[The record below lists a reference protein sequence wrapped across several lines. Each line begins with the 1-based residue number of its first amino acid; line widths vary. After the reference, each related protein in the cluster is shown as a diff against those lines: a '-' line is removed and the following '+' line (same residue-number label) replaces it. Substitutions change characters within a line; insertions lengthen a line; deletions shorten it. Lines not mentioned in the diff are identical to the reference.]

1 MPIPKIDWLQM
12 PGGVELLNCNQYDW
26 ITRQEGVIQGPEVR
40 GVIRGH
46 IVGED
51 PVILSDTDIPTSIQR
66 MLQLCMSL
74 GGVDYN
80 NNPYPFM
87 TNWFM
92 IAPSFPANQHRL
104 LNLGKNTKIT
114 MAQMEGLTEFEI
126 LAKPLPYPLAYNLT
140 EPDAQQIM
148 AALQACTGALPLT
161 W

>member
-1 MPIPKIDWLQM
+1 MALPKIDWLQM
-12 PGGVELLNCNQYDW
+12 PGGVELHNFNQYDW
-26 ITRQEGVIQGPEVR
+26 ITRQEDIIQGPEVR
-40 GVIRGH
+40 GIIRGH

-92 IAPSFPANQHRL
+92 IAPSFPPNQHRL
-104 LNLGKNTKIT
+104 LNLGKTPKIT
-114 MAQMEGLTEFEI
+114 MAQMEGVAEFEI
-126 LAKPLPYPLAYNLT
+126 RVPWILAYNLT
-140 EPDAQQIM
+140 EPEAQQIM
-148 AALQACTGALPLT
+148 AALQASTGALPLT